1 MSGIQ
6 IITAEKLDYR
16 KTFAV
21 GLGLFAGLS
30 HDIVPQV
37 YSNVPAFL
45 NPITGS
51 SLSLAVVVAVALN
64 QLLGWKP
71 KAQKQVN

>member
-1 MSGIQ
+1 
-6 IITAEKLDYR
+6 
-16 KTFAV
+16 
-21 GLGLFAGLS
+21 
-30 HDIVPQV
+30 VPQV